1 MEPIFKDDLPKKV
14 VLCLSHEVTSSSSLS
29 KDSIKRIDLACK
41 IFLDNKSD
49 LLITTGWKYKKSMNS
64 TLANMMAERAKKFSN
79 IPQSKIIEEINSKDT
94 VGEAIY
100 VRKLLSGINL
110 SSLNIVTSDWHTE
123 RAKEIF
129 DFIFWNQNSI
139 IEFNSIKGS
148 KEAKLNEQK
157 NKSID
162 LFRETFYGLKDKC
175 IEKIYNRMLSHHK
188 LYNS

>member
-64 TLANMMAERAKKFSN
+64 TLANMMAVREKFSN

-94 VGEAIY
+94 VGEAVY

-162 LFRETFYGLKDKC
+162 LFRETFYGIKDKC